1 MNAALA
7 VIGIAVVA
15 GAVVAVS
22 AHEGR
27 ASVLG
32 LVLALVAAPL
42 VVAPL
47 PDVLPLA
54 GRLVAAIL
62 AGYLVWIAL
71 RTAPGHAR
79 TRGSRLGW
87 PVEALVAAAA
97 AVVGYGVGGVG
108 AGGIPEATA
117 VGLALAV
124 LAVPPL
130 VRADGLQIGSGA
142 LLLVTAVELLRAGLA
157 GPPSPLEQLVTGGL
171 IAAIGAAMAVLVDA
185 AVATGGS
192 LELGERPPGGARPI
206 EEPGETA
213 RPWYRPRLGR

>member
-47 PDVLPLA
+47 PAVLPLA

-108 AGGIPEATA
+108 AGGVPEATA

-171 IAAIGAAMAVLVDA
+171 IAAIGAAMAILVDA

-192 LELGERPPGGARPI
+192 LELGDRPPGGARPI